1 MAQIATT
8 IGQQNVAML
17 GVGAYRPRR
26 LITNDELCQTTD
38 EWIYERSGIRARRW
52 ISGDETNRTMSV
64 SAGERAIVNSGIDR
78 SKIDCV
84 ILATSTW
91 PTITPHG
98 APSVA
103 YDLGINGVPAFDLV
117 SGCGGFCYGVSVA
130 SALINAGS
138 ATNVLLIGAE
148 TMSLSLDVT
157 SRSTAF
163 LFGDGAGAVV
173 IGPAAENGI
182 SPTVWGSDGENASA
196 IGQTINIPDFI
207 NPEIK
212 DKPRMFL
219 TMEGQRVFRWA
230 AITLRENMGFGL
242 KVFGAN
248 AAEIDKKVR
257 AAADILQL
265 TPLLDRLPKALSGA
279 LDLAGMHPEDIEVF
293 IPHQANAR
301 INDLMKKNLGLP
313 DTVPVAGDI
322 EFTGNTSA
330 ASIPLAM
337 EEMLATGKAKGGQT
351 ALMLGFGAGLSY
363 AAQVVTLPPAPKVT
377 SLDDRSI
384 PGT

>member
-1 MAQIATT
+1 MAQIATKT
-8 IGQQNVAML
+8 GQQNVAML
-17 GVGAYRPRR
+17 GVGACRPQRV
-26 LITNDELCQTTD
+26 ITNDELCKTLDSTD
-38 EWIYERSGIRARRW
+38 EWIFERSGIRSRRW
-52 ISGDETNRTMSV
+52 ISGDESNRSMSV
-64 SAGERAIVNSGIDR
+64 TAAERAIVNSGIDR
-78 SKIDCV
+78 STIDCV

-103 YDLGINGVPAFDLV
+103 SDLGINGVPAFDLV

-130 SALINAGS
+130 SALISAGS
-138 ATNVLLIGAE
+138 ATNVLLIGSE

-173 IGPAAENGI
+173 IGPAEENGI
-182 SPTVWGSDGENASA
+182 SPTVWGSDGENAAA

-212 DKPRMFL
+212 DKPGMFL
-219 TMEGQRVFRWA
+219 TMEGPRVFRWA
-230 AITLRENMGFGL
+230 AITL
-242 KVFGAN
+242 
-248 AAEIDKKVR
+248 
-257 AAADILQL
+257 
-265 TPLLDRLPKALSGA
+265 PKALSGA
-279 LDLAGMHPEDIEVF
+279 LDVAGLHADDIEVF
-293 IPHQANAR
+293 IPHQANGR
-301 INDLMKKNLGLP
+301 INELMKKNLRLR
-313 DTVPVAGDI
+313 DDVPVANDI

-337 EEMLATGKAKGGQT
+337 EEMLATGKAEGGQT

-363 AAQVVTLPPAPKVT
+363 AAQVVTLPPAPKIT
-377 SLDDRSI
+377 SFDDQ
-384 PGT
+384 